1 MKALLKRFWTEE
13 EGLELVE
20 YAVMTALLVAVLIV
34 GIKALGTAIDTRFG
48 AVETEIGNAGSSGG
62 TGG

>member
-1 MKALLKRFWTEE
+1 MKALLKRFWKEE

-34 GIKALGTAIDTRFG
+34 GIKALGTAIDTRFDG
-48 AVETEIGNAGSSGG
+48 VETEIGKAGAP
-62 TGG
+62 

>member
-20 YAVMTALLVAVLIV
+20 YAVMTALIVAAVVIT
-34 GIKALGTAIDTRFG
+34 ITELGGAIEGQFG
-48 AVETEIGNAGSSGG
+48 DVEKTIDKIGKCCD
-62 TGG
+62 